1 MDAAGAADL
10 DPQRHRRGAALP
22 PLVGHVLTPGMIRSL
37 LSALALAF
45 ALFAAGFVPASPLS
59 AAALAQTAPKP
70 AAQPAAAAKPAF
82 TREEEARIRQ
92 IVREYLVANPE
103 VLDEAIGVLRARQEQ
118 QRRVAM
124 ETDPRHFA
132 VGPKDAKI
140 TIVEFFDYRCPYCKS
155 SLDWVMKTVRS
166 RSDVRVVF
174 KEYPVLGPSSLEA
187 SKAAI
192 ATIKQGKYLAFHQA
206 LMASK
211 GELNSKVIDDT
222 ARRVGVD
229 VARMRKDMADP
240 AIAKLIEDN
249 HDLGAQARVEGT
261 PAFMVNGEWVHG
273 ADFAQLD
280 RLLAGGGA
288 AGGTAK
294 KTR

>member
-1 MDAAGAADL
+1 
-10 DPQRHRRGAALP
+10 
-22 PLVGHVLTPGMIRSL
+22 MIRPV

-45 ALFAAGFVPASPLS
+45 AVFAAGFAPASPLAGI
-59 AAALAQTAPKP
+59 AAAQQAAP
-70 AAQPAAAAKPAF
+70 AAPAGKAPF
-82 TREEEARIRQ
+82 SREEEARIRQ

-140 TIVEFFDYRCPYCKS
+140 TIVEFFDYRCPYCKA
-155 SLDWVMKTVRS
+155 SLDWVMKTVRT
-166 RSDVRVVF
+166 RKDVRVVF
-174 KEYPVLGPSSLEA
+174 KEYPVLGPASLEA

-211 GELNSKVIDDT
+211 GELNSKLIDDT

-229 VARMRKDMADP
+229 VGRMRKDMADP
-240 AIAKLIEDN
+240 AIAKLIDDN

-273 ADFAQLD
+273 ADFATLD
-280 RLLAGGGA
+280 KLMASGGAGGA
-288 AGGTAK
+288 PK

>member
-1 MDAAGAADL
+1 
-10 DPQRHRRGAALP
+10 
-22 PLVGHVLTPGMIRSL
+22 MIRSF

-45 ALFAAGFVPASPLS
+45 ALFATGFVPASPLS
-59 AAALAQTAPKP
+59 AVAVAQTAPKP
-70 AAQPAAAAKPAF
+70 AAQPAAAAAKPAF

-103 VLDEAIGVLRARQEQ
+103 VLDEAIGVLRTRQEQ

-140 TIVEFFDYRCPYCKS
+140 TIVEFFDYRCPYCKA

-273 ADFAQLD
+273 ADFGQLD
-280 RLLAGGGA
+280 RLMAGGAA